1 MMLILRLTFI
11 FSFLFFISCG
21 TKSEAVVEK
30 TFHVWGNNET
40 CKKSIEKACKLS
52 GVSGANW
59 NVDSKLLKFKIDTS
73 IITTDAVLKSVASAG
88 YDNELFF
95 GNDYAYSNL
104 PEACQYERRDN

>member
-1 MMLILRLTFI
+1 MRRLLQFTFF
-11 FSFLFFISCG
+11 FSFLLFISCG
-21 TKSEAVVEK
+21 TKTNTVVEK
-30 TFHVWGNNET
+30 TFHVWGNNDV
-40 CKKSIEKACKLS
+40 CKKNIEKACKLS
-52 GVSGANW
+52 GVSDANW
-59 NVDSKLLKFKIDTS
+59 NPDSKLLIFKVDTA

>member
-1 MMLILRLTFI
+1 MMRILGQIFI
-11 FSFLFFISCG
+11 FSFFLLTSCG
-21 TKSEAVVEK
+21 PKADAVVEK

-40 CKKSIEKACKLS
+40 CKKTIEKACKLS
-52 GVSGANW
+52 GVSDAKW
-59 NVDSKLLKFKIDTS
+59 NPDSKLLVFKVDTS